1 MRLQPTSS
9 LHSLSLPRFLT
20 PKPLQIT
27 PLQRR
32 KFVMTSTSPK
42 EPRRFAPF
50 KKGAERAEGVREL
63 KGIVFDVDGTLC
75 LQQNYMF
82 AEMRSILG
90 ITKGTDILDHCHSL
104 PQPQQEEA
112 LEAVRAVERKAMV
125 DQKPQPG
132 LVELS
137 TYRTTHKTIIP
148 ALTYLTALPLPK
160 AICTRNFPLPVS
172 HLLTS
177 FLPNH
182 HFSPIVTREFRPPK
196 PHPAGI
202 LHIAKSLGID
212 ASDMIMVGDSIDDM
226 TAGHH
231 AGTATVLLVNPDNA
245 HLATHEHTDLCIS
258 RLDELIPVLENGF
271 VGRGG

>member
-1 MRLQPTSS
+1 MRLQPASS
-9 LHSLSLPRFLT
+9 LQSLSLPRFIT
-20 PKPLQIT
+20 PKPLQLI

-32 KFVMTSTSPK
+32 KLVMTSTSSK

-82 AEMRSILG
+82 AEMRSVLG

-132 LVELS
+132 LVELM
-137 TYRTTHKTIIP
+137 
-148 ALTYLTALPLPK
+148 TYLTALPLPK
-160 AICTRNFPLPVS
+160 AICTRNFPLPVT

-177 FLPNH
+177 FLPTQ

-202 LHIAKSLGID
+202 LHIAESLGIA

-226 TAGHH
+226 TAGHL
-231 AGTATVLLVNPDNA
+231 AGTATVLLVNLDNA

-271 VGRGG
+271 VGRSG